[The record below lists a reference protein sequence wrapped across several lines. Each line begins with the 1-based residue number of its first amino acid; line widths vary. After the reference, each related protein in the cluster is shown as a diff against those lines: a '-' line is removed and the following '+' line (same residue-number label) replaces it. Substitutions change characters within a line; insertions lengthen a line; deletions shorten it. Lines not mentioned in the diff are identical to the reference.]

1 MKKKPN
7 TIAFEFVLE
16 QLYSANPVTKPMF
29 GCHAVYVGNK
39 IVLILRK
46 KEVNEIDNGVWIATT
61 REHHRSLHK
70 DFPSMRS
77 IAVFGTEGGWQNL
90 PEDAPDFEEAV
101 ISICGLILKGDQRI
115 GKIPKPRKKKARS

>member
-1 MKKKPN
+1 MKKKLN

-16 QLYSANPVTKPMF
+16 QLYSANPITKPMF

-46 KEVNEIDNGVWIATT
+46 KGVSETDNGVWIATT
-61 REHHRSLHK
+61 HEHHPSLRG
-70 DFPSMRS
+70 DFPSMRT
-77 IAVFGTEGGWQNL
+77 IAVFGTESGWQNL

-101 ISICGLILKGDQRI
+101 IKVCSFILKADHRI
-115 GKIPKPRKKKARS
+115 GKIPKPRKKKD